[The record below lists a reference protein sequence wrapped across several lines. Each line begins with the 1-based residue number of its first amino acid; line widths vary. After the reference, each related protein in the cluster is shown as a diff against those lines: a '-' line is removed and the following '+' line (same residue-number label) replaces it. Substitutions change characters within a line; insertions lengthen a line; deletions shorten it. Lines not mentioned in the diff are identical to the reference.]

1 MPGHLHLNSKD
12 GQTPG
17 NLKSPPDSVPFPSE
31 FPIQQVILYVS
42 PLTGNAIDSQ
52 WGFQFQNNRCVSFRE
67 VPAELLSLLPV
78 PAGLIH
84 IHYFKHTHQPA
95 PLLTQWAD
103 VLYYIQLKGA
113 MQISGCTK
121 TSTQFAI
128 RVPTGHS
135 LILPMYW
142 FTQYSI
148 THTML
153 TGAASTLMVA
163 IFKPRIIRRILK
175 IPGKLPQRLRQSLLH
190 TMDIVSVPHCIAQE
204 KNPHETSPVRC
215 ISFNVQI
222 SIRDKTKQL
231 HVWIKEME
239 FPDIVMLQE
248 IGKLPSDFMFHPLY
262 MAFHTHTDRNS
273 LGVAILLRRVLG
285 IQMQEQHFSP
295 DHRAIVVR
303 FLYNDKPFQVVNL
316 YLKSKAE
323 AHEIRATLNWVAPFL
338 ISAYWY
344 TVVGGDFNQ
353 NPGWDND
360 CPISSPARTEAI
372 LDAFLDTNIHPVK
385 KQSPGPTWVSAQG
398 HVGALDHFMVSV
410 THTTP
415 PITQVIHRCSFPSD
429 HFPLI
434 LSIYDVTPLPPPEC
448 THATNRYV
456 IPVEITATQL
466 AHFQRVFDKEYT
478 QHASDTLDITVQS
491 FTHAILQAATQVF
504 GQPCDAYSTPMLVQ
518 KAMQRMQAYI
528 TEHPQWWLHITQAQ
542 QLQKHRS
549 HIWRAW
555 DMIHL
560 ENKIRVSLNNL
571 GGSAGAQAPRKPLYR
586 KIFRQPYNASLEP
599 TYVSQHNAHADMIG
613 LVALDQFRQRHLS
626 PPLYMNRNDILQWV
640 QWDPPQ
646 FPPLTLTVSFL
657 RKVLKKFPRSTPF
670 RNLLEARMV
679 NFLSDSQLLHLV
691 QLYNTWLAGG
701 DMDGI
706 YWGDFYAL
714 PNKLPHGP
722 IANARPLLNFHT
734 LWKIFSASIKKHVTH
749 LLCQSQVIPVTQF
762 ALWGKSSANDVLRVI
777 HDHVND
783 RWYRNLTVFL
793 VLDDIRHAFGSVQH
807 PTLEQIL
814 RLAGFHERWITIIM
828 GAATKSKIFMG
839 GKKGV
844 KLAITTFR
852 AGIAQGCPVSALI
865 FCLLLELRIAIIT
878 HQVPVPISPGGR
890 FLRVTYMDDTT
901 FVLECAKDMQQ
912 LLDRQMTAGLY
923 THLHTSV
930 IKLTGIVASMIGGK
944 VQYHGHDFRAGGSTL
959 QLLDGNEYARLLG
972 RHVLPHIF
980 HRQDCIKL
988 LSACRRAS
996 IALRYERLPA
1006 NYPLIM
1012 YSASAGGSQRWIAG
1026 VRPPAHATMR
1036 LCDFAAASAIR
1047 SVANWGQIPSASF
1060 MQSLQS
1066 GWTGIYP
1073 ATVTMLHTFVITI
1086 MRQAGHLNPLV
1097 RKSVTHGIWRAFQN
1111 FHPGMPCVPD
1121 IFGKMCP
1128 SHSTDYDRFLKY
1140 THHMNI
1146 RIHVPAYVKQID
1158 EQINMYKCT
1167 HDWQAVHMH
1176 EWMTA
1181 GYKNLP
1187 AARKAGWPIPD
1198 WMFCLPNVDLLPSV
1212 PCPAILPD
1220 IKILP
1225 KRPFFVT
1232 DGSRLSDGRV
1242 GGALAI
1248 CDYDTMEYT
1257 VYPIHCPISL
1267 DHSFAIEMYVAWV
1280 TLLVRKKLGTQD
1292 GVWYTKSDT
1301 YTDSKSYVTA
1311 LQSDT
1316 EQTVPILRDLLQA
1329 CKQLSQDYQVPVHIY
1344 SHRKGTLLDIILD
1357 SVDSCAKET
1366 ALSQVPSIGWISEL
1380 QEPQITFSCEGQQF
1394 HNWDKYVHTK
1404 LTELYCKSHDVE
1416 YCAPQPVYDLYANAL
1431 MNGHI
1436 QWNTHLHTVA
1446 CRQGIWQPNPAQ
1458 CIWCGMQNTSRH
1470 MCEECPYRDVIL
1482 YLVYSKLAV
1491 MIPDVIPSWKH
1502 CIPTPWGVW
1511 VQRGAATILL
1521 HCVYYPG
1528 AQVDH
1533 ISLCINPDGRATTDT
1548 THAMEK
1554 LGVNES
1560 KQQRLLGF
1568 ILTTLQLLREAT
1580 SLPLML
1586 QTQDFAALNGAPMT
1600 HFVLAHQHRVPKHSW
1615 ASYPEVWV
1623 VWPHAPLL
1631 FLLGNRMHFHV
1642 YLPKMRLMAHSLT
1655 PVTYWFVTDMRD
1667 MRKLQHNVPTV
1678 WLIDS
1683 VEKPVIGTNLQ
1694 GTIFWSMTF
1703 GYPENQR
1710 MITCLVV
1717 QEQVYSVK
1725 RLRALLAAFQQLF
1738 ALLGLP
1744 HKMSTQD
1751 YRLKFQPSM
1760 DKWVEEPW

>member
-1 MPGHLHLNSKD
+1 MHSIIGHHNKHRYITMPGHLHLNSKD

-190 TMDIVSVPHCIAQE
+190 TMDIVSVPHCTAQE

-385 KQSPGPTWVSAQG
+385 KQSQGPTWVSAQG

-549 HIWRAW
+549 QIWRAW

-571 GGSAGAQAPRKPLYR
+571 GGSASAQAPRKPLYR

-930 IKLTGIVASMIGGK
+930 MKLTGIVASMIGGK
-944 VQYHGHDFRAGGSTL
+944 VQYHSHDFRAGGSTL

-972 RHVLPHIF
+972 RH
-980 HRQDCIKL
+980 
-988 LSACRRAS
+988 
-996 IALRYERLPA
+996 
-1006 NYPLIM
+1006 
-1012 YSASAGGSQRWIAG
+1012 
-1026 VRPPAHATMR
+1026 
-1036 LCDFAAASAIR
+1036 
-1047 SVANWGQIPSASF
+1047 
-1060 MQSLQS
+1060 
-1066 GWTGIYP
+1066 
-1073 ATVTMLHTFVITI
+1073 
-1086 MRQAGHLNPLV
+1086 
-1097 RKSVTHGIWRAFQN
+1097 
-1111 FHPGMPCVPD
+1111 
-1121 IFGKMCP
+1121 
-1128 SHSTDYDRFLKY
+1128 
-1140 THHMNI
+1140 
-1146 RIHVPAYVKQID
+1146 HVPAYVKQID

-1220 IKILP
+1220 IKFLP

-1301 YTDSKSYVTA
+1301 YTDSKSYITA

-1380 QEPQITFSCEGQQF
+1380 QEPQITFSCKGQQF

-1436 QWNTHLHTVA
+1436 QWNIHLHTVA

-1533 ISLCINPDGRATTDT
+1533 ISLCINPDGGATTDT

-1667 MRKLQHNVPTV
+1667 MRKLQHNIPTV